1 MGRWVDGQM
10 GRFGHC
16 IGLTHTQRYH
26 AHYHTAGE
34 GPVYQGRLKS
44 FPVQD
49 DEHFLRV
56 ARYVERNAYSAGL
69 CERPEAWQWGSL
81 HHWSH
86 WSHGSAVARKRLSG
100 WPVRRHPNWTE
111 QVATAFSDKQ
121 RERLQWSVRRGVPF
135 GDEGWTEHVA
145 RVFDLEST
153 MRPRGRPRKRPE
165 PTDAK

>member
-1 MGRWVDGQM
+1 MGRWVDGEM

-26 AHYHTAGE
+26 ARYHTAGE

-86 WSHGSAVARKRLSG
+86 WSHWSPWVSRCTQTVVRLAG
-100 WPVRRHPNWTE
+100 ATPPELDRAGRHC
-111 QVATAFSDKQ
+111 F
-121 RERLQWSVRRGVPF
+121 
-135 GDEGWTEHVA
+135 
-145 RVFDLEST
+145 
-153 MRPRGRPRKRPE
+153 
-165 PTDAK
+165 